1 MPIPLRV
8 LIVSDREGDALQL
21 IGALRQSDYVPSSE
35 RVDTAAAL
43 REALAHR
50 WDLILATDES
60 ARLGTLAALEI
71 LHETGADI
79 PLVAI
84 SGGTDSSGTPPEIL
98 HETGA
103 DIPLVAIS
111 GGVPEESVLEVLKAG
126 AADYIT
132 RNHLS
137 RLGVT
142 VSREMSQAE
151 GRRERSRLE
160 QQFRQAQKMEAVGR
174 LAGGVAHD
182 FNNLLTVI
190 TGYAEL
196 LLAGGDLEA
205 SQRTALQEIQRAA
218 ERGGALT
225 HQLLA
230 FSRGRPFTPRTV
242 QLNTLIVHMEKML
255 SRLIGEDVELIT
267 VAAAE
272 PANVRTDPGQL
283 EQVVMNVVV
292 NARDAM
298 PGGGKLIIET
308 ANAQVD
314 QTYAGPNVDLKPG
327 SYVVLA
333 ISDTGMGMDP
343 ETVTHLFEPFFTT
356 KAPGK
361 GTGLGLA
368 TAYGIVKQSGGAISV
383 YSEPGRGTTVKIYLP
398 SAEAKLAAE
407 AAEQEPAAA
416 LRGSETI
423 LVLEDEARVRKLVCE
438 VLAGRGYHVLE
449 AVRGEEAIRMAK
461 EHKGRIHLLLADVVM
476 PEMSGPQ
483 ALEQI
488 RARYPNMKVLFMSG
502 YTDEAMVHHGILDS
516 GVPFLQTPFLPETL
530 ARKVRE
536 VLASQA
542 SAG

>member
-1 MPIPLRV
+1 
-8 LIVSDREGDALQL
+8 
-21 IGALRQSDYVPSSE
+21 
-35 RVDTAAAL
+35 
-43 REALAHR
+43 LAHR
-50 WDLILATDES
+50 WDLILS
-60 ARLGTLAALEI
+60 ADDGGPLGPLAALAI
-71 LHETGADI
+71 LHEAGADI
-79 PLVAI
+79 PLVAV
-84 SGGTDSSGTPPEIL
+84 SGD
-98 HETGA
+98 A
-103 DIPLVAIS
+103 
-111 GGVPEESVLEVLKAG
+111 PEESLLEVLKAG
-126 AADYIT
+126 AADYVR

-142 VSREMSQAE
+142 VSRELSQAE
-151 GRRERSRLE
+151 GRRERNRLE

-196 LLAGGDLEA
+196 LLSSDLEA

-230 FSRGRPFTPRTV
+230 FSRGQPFTARTV
-242 QLNTLIVHMEKML
+242 QLNTLIVRMQKML
-255 SRLIGEDVELIT
+255 SRLIGEDIELIA

-272 PANVRTDPGQL
+272 PATIRTDPGQL
-283 EQVVMNVVV
+283 EQVVMNLVV

-298 PGGGKLIIET
+298 PGGGKLVIET

-327 SYVVLA
+327 SYIVLA

-383 YSEPGRGTTVKIYLP
+383 YSEPGRGTTIKIYLP
-398 SAEAKLAAE
+398 AAEAKAAVE
-407 AAEQEPAAA
+407 ASGQGPAAA

-438 VLAGRGYHVLE
+438 VLAGRGYRVLE
-449 AVRGEEAIRMAK
+449 AVRGEEAIRMAR
-461 EHKGRIHLLLADVVM
+461 EHKGRIHLLLTDVVM

-488 RARYPNMKVLFMSG
+488 RARHPNVKVLFMSG

-516 GVPFLQTPFLPETL
+516 GAAFLQKPFLPETL

>member
-1 MPIPLRV
+1 V

-21 IGALRQSDYVPSSE
+21 LEALRQSDYVPSSG
-35 RVDTAAAL
+35 RVDSAAAL
-43 REALAHR
+43 REALMQR

-71 LHETGADI
+71 LHETGADV

-84 SGGTDSSGTPPEIL
+84 SERT
-98 HETGA
+98 
-103 DIPLVAIS
+103 
-111 GGVPEESVLEVLKAG
+111 PEESVLEVLKAG

-142 VSREMSQAE
+142 VGREMSQAE

-196 LLAGGDLEA
+196 LLARGETEPA
-205 SQRTALQEIQRAA
+205 RRTALEEIQRAA

-230 FSRGRPFTPRTV
+230 FSRGQPFTPRMV
-242 QLNTLIVHMEKML
+242 QLNTLLVRMEKML

-267 VAAAE
+267 VAGAE
-272 PANVRTDPGQL
+272 PATIRTDPGQL

-327 SYVVLA
+327 SYVVLS
-333 ISDTGMGMDP
+333 ISDTGMGMDAD
-343 ETVTHLFEPFFTT
+343 TQVHLFEPFFTT
-356 KAPGK
+356 KGPGK

-398 SAEAKLAAE
+398 SAEAKAAAE
-407 AAEQEPAAA
+407 GTAQTPAAA

-438 VLAGRGYHVLE
+438 VLAGRGYQVLE
-449 AVRGEEAIRMAK
+449 AVRGEEAIRMAA
-461 EHKGRIHLLLADVVM
+461 EHHGSVHLLLTDVVM

-483 ALEQI
+483 VLEQI
-488 RARYPNMKVLFMSG
+488 RARHPNMKVLFMSG

-516 GVPFLQTPFLPETL
+516 GAPFLQKPFLPDAL

-536 VLASQA
+536 VLTSSA

>member
-21 IGALRQSDYVPSSE
+21 IDALRQSDYVPSSQ
-35 RVDTAAAL
+35 RVATAAAL
-43 REALAHR
+43 REALANR

-60 ARLGTLAALEI
+60 ARLGTLAAL
-71 LHETGADI
+71 
-79 PLVAI
+79 
-84 SGGTDSSGTPPEIL
+84 EIL

-142 VSREMSQAE
+142 VRREMSQAE

-190 TGYAEL
+190 IGYAEL
-196 LLAGGDLEA
+196 LLAGRDLETA
-205 SQRTALQEIQRAA
+205 QRTALQEIQRAA

-230 FSRGRPFTPRTV
+230 FSRGQPFTPRTV

-272 PANVRTDPGQL
+272 PATIRTDPGQL
-283 EQVVMNVVV
+283 EQVVMNMVV

-308 ANAQVD
+308 ANAQVN

-398 SAEAKLAAE
+398 SAEAKAAPE
-407 AAEQEPAAA
+407 AAAQSPAAA

-438 VLAGRGYHVLE
+438 VLAARGYHVLE
-449 AVRGEEAIRMAK
+449 AVRGQEAIRLAK
-461 EHKGRIHLLLADVVM
+461 EHRGRIHLLLADVVM

-488 RARYPNMKVLFMSG
+488 RARHPNMKVLFMSG
-502 YTDEAMVHHGILDS
+502 YTDEAMMHHRILDS
-516 GVPFLQTPFLPETL
+516 GAPFLQKPFLPEAL

>member
-1 MPIPLRV
+1 MPLLLRV
-8 LIVSDREGDALQL
+8 LMVSDRESDAVEL
-21 IGALRQSDYVPSSE
+21 IGILRESGYVPSSE
-35 RVDTAAAL
+35 RVDTPTAL
-43 REALAHR
+43 RDALAQR
-50 WDLILATDES
+50 WDLILATDRS
-60 ARLGTLAALEI
+60 ARLSTLEALEI
-71 LHETGADI
+71 LHEA
-79 PLVAI
+79 
-84 SGGTDSSGTPPEIL
+84 GT
-98 HETGA
+98 

-132 RNHLS
+132 RHHLS

-160 QQFRQAQKMEAVGR
+160 HQFRQAQKMEAVGR

-196 LLAGGDLEA
+196 LLADASLEM
-205 SQRTALQEIQRAA
+205 SQRTALEEIQRAA

-230 FSRGRPFTPRTV
+230 FSRRQPFSPQTV
-242 QLNTLIVHMEKML
+242 HLNTLIVRMEKML

-267 VAAAE
+267 VAGAE
-272 PANVRTDPGQL
+272 PATVRTDPGQL

-314 QTYAGPNVDLKPG
+314 QGYAGPNVDLKPG
-327 SYVVLA
+327 TYVVLA
-333 ISDTGMGMDP
+333 VSDTGMGMDS
-343 ETVTHLFEPFFTT
+343 ETITHLFEPFFTT

-398 SAEAKLAAE
+398 SAEARAGVEGA
-407 AAEQEPAAA
+407 QHPPAAA
-416 LRGSETI
+416 LGGSETI

-449 AVRGEEAIRMAK
+449 AVRGEDAVRMATA
-461 EHKGRIHLLLADVVM
+461 HRGRIHLLLADVVM

-483 ALEQI
+483 ALERI
-488 RARYPNMKVLFMSG
+488 RARHPNMKVLFMSG

-516 GVPFLQTPFLPETL
+516 GAPFLQKPFLPDTL
-530 ARKVRE
+530 VRKVRE
-536 VLASQA
+536 VLASHA

>member
-35 RVDTAAAL
+35 RVDTAATL

-60 ARLGTLAALEI
+60 ARLGTLAAL
-71 LHETGADI
+71 
-79 PLVAI
+79 
-84 SGGTDSSGTPPEIL
+84 EIL

-488 RARYPNMKVLFMSG
+488 RTRHPNMKVLFMSG

-516 GVPFLQTPFLPETL
+516 GVPFLQKPFLPETL

-536 VLASQA
+536 VLGSQA

>member
-43 REALAHR
+43 RGAPAHR
-50 WDLILATDES
+50 WGLLLATDES
-60 ARLGTLAALEI
+60 APHR
-71 LHETGADI
+71 
-79 PLVAI
+79 P
-84 SGGTDSSGTPPEIL
+84 
-98 HETGA
+98 
-103 DIPLVAIS
+103 
-111 GGVPEESVLEVLKAG
+111 
-126 AADYIT
+126 
-132 RNHLS
+132 
-137 RLGVT
+137 
-142 VSREMSQAE
+142 
-151 GRRERSRLE
+151 
-160 QQFRQAQKMEAVGR
+160 
-174 LAGGVAHD
+174 
-182 FNNLLTVI
+182 
-190 TGYAEL
+190 
-196 LLAGGDLEA
+196 
-205 SQRTALQEIQRAA
+205 ALQAIPRAA

-308 ANAQVD
+308 SNAQMD
-314 QTYAGPNVDLKPG
+314 RTHAGPNVDLKPG

-343 ETVTHLFEPFFTT
+343 ETVTHLFEPGLRSV
-356 KAPGK
+356 AWGK

-383 YSEPGRGTTVKIYLP
+383 YSEPGRGTTVKFYLP
-398 SAEAKLAAE
+398 SAEAK
-407 AAEQEPAAA
+407 
-416 LRGSETI
+416 
-423 LVLEDEARVRKLVCE
+423 
-438 VLAGRGYHVLE
+438 
-449 AVRGEEAIRMAK
+449 
-461 EHKGRIHLLLADVVM
+461 
-476 PEMSGPQ
+476 
-483 ALEQI
+483 
-488 RARYPNMKVLFMSG
+488 
-502 YTDEAMVHHGILDS
+502 
-516 GVPFLQTPFLPETL
+516 
-530 ARKVRE
+530 
-536 VLASQA
+536 
-542 SAG
+542 

>member
-1 MPIPLRV
+1 
-8 LIVSDREGDALQL
+8 
-21 IGALRQSDYVPSSE
+21 
-35 RVDTAAAL
+35 
-43 REALAHR
+43 
-50 WDLILATDES
+50 
-60 ARLGTLAALEI
+60 
-71 LHETGADI
+71 
-79 PLVAI
+79 
-84 SGGTDSSGTPPEIL
+84 
-98 HETGA
+98 
-103 DIPLVAIS
+103 
-111 GGVPEESVLEVLKAG
+111 LKAG
-126 AADYIT
+126 AADHIT
-132 RNHLS
+132 RDHLP
-137 RLGVT
+137 RLGAT
-142 VSREMSQAE
+142 VRRELSQAE

-182 FNNLLTVI
+182 FNNLLTLI
-190 TGYAEL
+190 TGYADL
-196 LLAGGDLEA
+196 IAAGSALEPA
-205 SQRTALQEIQRAA
+205 QRAALDEIQRAA

-230 FSRGRPFTPRTV
+230 FSRGQPFSPRTV
-242 QLNTLIVHMEKML
+242 PLNTLLVHMEKML
-255 SRLIGEDVELIT
+255 SRLIGEDIELIT

-298 PGGGKLIIET
+298 PGGGKVIIET

-333 ISDTGMGMDP
+333 VSDTGMGMDP

-398 SAEAKLAAE
+398 SAEAIAAVE
-407 AAEQEPAAA
+407 AAEQSPAAA

-438 VLAGRGYHVLE
+438 VLAGRGYRVLE
-449 AVRGEEAIRMAK
+449 AVRGEEAIRMAA
-461 EHKGRIHLLLADVVM
+461 EHRGRIHLLLTDVVM

-483 ALEQI
+483 VLEQI
-488 RARYPNMKVLFMSG
+488 RARHPNMKVLFMSG
-502 YTDEAMVHHGILDS
+502 YTDEAMMHHGILDS
-516 GVPFLQTPFLPETL
+516 GAPFLQKPFLPDAL

-536 VLASQA
+536 VLAPSA

>member
-1 MPIPLRV
+1 MPVPLRV
-8 LIVSDREGDALQL
+8 LIFSEREGDSLEL
-21 IGALRQSDYVPSSE
+21 IDALRQSDYVPSSAW
-35 RVDTAAAL
+35 VATPAAL
-43 REALAHR
+43 REALSHR
-50 WDLILATDES
+50 WDLILAADE
-60 ARLGTLAALEI
+60 GTPRDTLTALEV
-71 LHETGADI
+71 LHEVGGDI

-84 SGGTDSSGTPPEIL
+84 SGD
-98 HETGA
+98 A
-103 DIPLVAIS
+103 
-111 GGVPEESVLEVLKAG
+111 PEESVLEALKAG
-126 AADYIT
+126 AADHIT
-132 RNHLS
+132 RDHLS

-142 VSREMSQAE
+142 VSRELTQAE

-196 LLAGGDLEA
+196 LLSDARLA
-205 SQRTALQEIQRAA
+205 APQRTALQEIQRAA

-230 FSRGRPFTPRTV
+230 FSRGQPFTPRSV
-242 QLNTLIVHMEKML
+242 QLNTLIVNMEKML
-255 SRLIGEDVELIT
+255 SRLIGEDIELIT

-272 PANVRTDPGQL
+272 PATIRTDPGQL
-283 EQVVMNVVV
+283 EQVVMNVAV

-327 SYVVLA
+327 SYVVLSV
-333 ISDTGMGMDP
+333 SDTGMGMDP

-383 YSEPGRGTTVKIYLP
+383 YSEPGRGTTIKIYLP
-398 SAEAKLAAE
+398 SAAAKTGAE
-407 AAEQEPAAA
+407 PVESSPAEA

-438 VLAGRGYHVLE
+438 VLAARGYTVLE
-449 AVRGEEAIRMAK
+449 AVRGEEAIRMAR

-483 ALEQI
+483 ALEKI
-488 RARYPNMKVLFMSG
+488 RQKHPRVKVLFMSG

-516 GVPFLQTPFLPETL
+516 GAPFLQKPFLPEAL

>member
-8 LIVSDREGDALQL
+8 LIISDREDDALQL
-21 IGALRQSDYVPSSE
+21 IDALRQSDYIPSWE
-35 RVDTAAAL
+35 RATTAAAL
-43 REALAHR
+43 RELLAHR
-50 WDLILATDES
+50 WDLILATDRS
-60 ARLGTLAALEI
+60 AQLGTLAALEI
-71 LHETGADI
+71 LHETGADV

-84 SGGTDSSGTPPEIL
+84 SGK
-98 HETGA
+98 
-103 DIPLVAIS
+103 
-111 GGVPEESVLEVLKAG
+111 VPEESVLEVLKAG

-132 RNHLS
+132 RDHLS

-182 FNNLLTVI
+182 FNNLLTII

-196 LLAGGDLEA
+196 LLAGSGVEPA
-205 SQRTALQEIQRAA
+205 QRTALNEIQRAA

-230 FSRGRPFTPRTV
+230 FSRGHPFTLRTV
-242 QLNTLIVHMEKML
+242 QLNALIVQMEKML

-272 PANVRTDPGQL
+272 PATVRTDPGQL
-283 EQVVMNVVV
+283 EQVVMNLVV

-298 PGGGKLIIET
+298 PGGGKLIVET
-308 ANAQVD
+308 ANADVD
-314 QTYAGPNVDLKPG
+314 QTYTGPTVDLKPG

-343 ETVTHLFEPFFTT
+343 ETITHLFEPFFTT

-398 SAEAKLAAE
+398 SAGAKAAE
-407 AAEQEPAAA
+407 VAEPEPASA

-423 LVLEDEARVRKLVCE
+423 LVLEDEARVRKLICE
-438 VLAGRGYHVLE
+438 VLTGRGYRVLE
-449 AVRGEEAIRMAK
+449 ALRGDEAIRIVT
-461 EHKGRIHLLLADVVM
+461 EHHGRIHLLLADVVM

-483 ALEQI
+483 VLERI
-488 RARYPNMKVLFMSG
+488 RARYPHVKVLFMSG
-502 YTDEAMVHHGILDS
+502 YTDEAMAHHGILDS
-516 GVPFLQTPFLPETL
+516 GAPFLQKPFLPEAL

-542 SAG
+542 SAS

>member
-8 LIVSDREGDALQL
+8 LIISDREGDALQL
-21 IGALRQSDYVPSSE
+21 IDALRPSDYVPSFAC
-35 RVDTAAAL
+35 VDTAAAL
-43 REALAHR
+43 RQALAHR
-50 WDLILATDES
+50 WDLILATDQS

-71 LHETGADI
+71 LRESGADV

-84 SGGTDSSGTPPEIL
+84 SGR
-98 HETGA
+98 
-103 DIPLVAIS
+103 
-111 GGVPEESVLEVLKAG
+111 VPEESVLEVLKAG

-132 RNHLS
+132 RDHLS

-142 VSREMSQAE
+142 VSRELSQAE
-151 GRRERSRLE
+151 GRRERNRLE

-196 LLAGGDLEA
+196 LLAGRNPEAERNALE
-205 SQRTALQEIQRAA
+205 EIQRAA

-230 FSRGRPFTPRTV
+230 FSRGQPFAPRTV
-242 QLNTLIVHMEKML
+242 ELNTLIVKMQKML
-255 SRLIGEDVELIT
+255 SRLIGEDIELIT
-267 VAAAE
+267 VAGAD
-272 PANVRTDPGQL
+272 PAIVRTDPGQL
-283 EQVVMNVVV
+283 EQVVMNMVV

-298 PGGGKLIIET
+298 PGGGKLILET
-308 ANAQVD
+308 ANAEVD

-327 SYVVLA
+327 SYLVLA
-333 ISDTGMGMDP
+333 ISDTGMGMDS
-343 ETVTHLFEPFFTT
+343 ETLLHLFEPFFTT

-398 SAEAKLAAE
+398 SAEAKAAAE
-407 AAEQEPAAA
+407 AEEQSPAEA

-423 LVLEDEARVRKLVCE
+423 LVLEDEARVRKLVCG
-438 VLAGRGYHVLE
+438 VLAGRGYRVLE
-449 AVRGEEAIRMAK
+449 AVRGEEAVRIAA
-461 EHKGRIHLLLADVVM
+461 EHHDRIDLLLTDVVM

-483 ALEQI
+483 VLEQM
-488 RARYPNMKVLFMSG
+488 RARHPEMKVLFMSG
-502 YTDEAMVHHGILDS
+502 YTDEAMMHHGILDS
-516 GVPFLQTPFLPETL
+516 GAPFLQKPFLPETL

-536 VLASQA
+536 ALAPSA

>member
-1 MPIPLRV
+1 MPLPLRV
-8 LIVSDREGDALQL
+8 LIVSDREEDALQL
-21 IGALRQSDYVPSSE
+21 IDALRQSDYVPTSE
-35 RVDTAAAL
+35 RVDTAGAL
-43 REALAHR
+43 RAALAHR
-50 WDLILATDES
+50 WDLILATGES
-60 ARLGTLAALEI
+60 ARLPTLTVLEI
-71 LHETGADI
+71 LHETSADV

-84 SGGTDSSGTPPEIL
+84 SER
-98 HETGA
+98 A
-103 DIPLVAIS
+103 
-111 GGVPEESVLEVLKAG
+111 PEEFVLKVLKAG

-137 RLGVT
+137 RLGVS

-151 GRRERSRLE
+151 GRRERRRLE

-196 LLAGGDLEA
+196 LLAGTDLEE

-230 FSRGRPFTPRTV
+230 FSRGQPFTARTV
-242 QLNTLIVHMEKML
+242 QLNSLIVHMQKML

-267 VAAAE
+267 VAAAD
-272 PANVRTDPGQL
+272 PADVRTDPGQL

-308 ANAQVD
+308 ANAQID
-314 QTYAGPNVDLKPG
+314 QIHAAPNFDLQPG

-398 SAEAKLAAE
+398 SAEAKAVAE
-407 AAEQEPAAA
+407 GAVEPPTAT
-416 LRGSETI
+416 LRGNETI
-423 LVLEDEARVRKLVCE
+423 LVLEDEARVRKLICE
-438 VLAGRGYHVLE
+438 VLAARGYHVLE
-449 AVRGEEAIRMAK
+449 AVRGEEAIRLAK

-488 RARYPNMKVLFMSG
+488 RARYPHMKVLFMSG
-502 YTDEAMVHHGILDS
+502 YTDEAMMHHGILES
-516 GVPFLQTPFLPETL
+516 GAPFLQKPFLPETL